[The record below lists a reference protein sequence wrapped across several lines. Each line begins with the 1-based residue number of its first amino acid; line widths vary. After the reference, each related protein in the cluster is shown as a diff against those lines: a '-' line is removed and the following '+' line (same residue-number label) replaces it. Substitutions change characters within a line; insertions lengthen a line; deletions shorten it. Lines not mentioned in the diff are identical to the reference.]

1 MNGIVGNMGGGLLEI
16 IVQNWLPMFHH
27 HAMNIFMQV
36 MIGCTFTVIY
46 FFTFRHLILRF
57 DVKTPG
63 REDEAEDIKLFTK
76 ADYKNRQEGQTAVNN
91 DNPYEGQAL
100 QLLEALGGSE
110 NIAEVNNCATRLRI
124 SVKDAARVMS
134 DSTFRQIGAHGVVRN
149 KDAIQV
155 IIGLSVPQV
164 RDSLENLMKF
174 NV

>member
-1 MNGIVGNMGGGLLEI
+1 
-16 IVQNWLPMFHH
+16 
-27 HAMNIFMQV
+27 
-36 MIGCTFTVIY
+36 MIGSLFTVIY
-46 FFTFRHLILRF
+46 FFSFKYLILRF

-76 ADYKNRQEGQTAVNN
+76 ADYKNRQQGSSVVNN

-124 SVKDAARVMS
+124 SVKDEHRVMN
-134 DSTFRQIGAHGVVRN
+134 DATFRQIGAHGVVRN

-164 RDSLENLMKF
+164 RDSMENLMKL
-174 NV
+174 NA